1 MDSDVAAWG
10 ATPSSDSKRA
20 AVETS
25 LWRWNL
31 AMGIL
36 HLVQGIAVLAGSQ
49 VLANAKAFTVP
60 MYTFLPVWT
69 RGFPEVGAQF
79 RFNFPFAGVTSGFA
93 FMSAAAHFV
102 VLATFQTYLQ
112 NLRLGINVH
121 RCEWPWRV
129 RRGRGQR
136 THEQALCPPFSPP
149 RVCSEGASAA
159 PLARL

>member
-1 MDSDVAAWG
+1 MADANVAAWG
-10 ATPSSDSKRA
+10 STDVKRA

-36 HLVQGIAVLAGSQ
+36 HLVQGIAVLAGSL
-49 VLANAKAFTVP
+49 VLARPKAFLVP

-79 RFNFPFAGVTSGFA
+79 RFNVPFAALTSGFA
-93 FMSAAAHFV
+93 FMSAAAHLL
-102 VLATFQTYLQ
+102 VLASFQTYLQ

-121 RCEWPWRV
+121 RCE
-129 RRGRGQR
+129 
-136 THEQALCPPFSPP
+136 
-149 RVCSEGASAA
+149 
-159 PLARL
+159 